1 MLQSREIDSNIAL
14 QHGERMADF
23 FNEMILEDGQVRE
36 PYALVHQWMTKLAR
50 VDVERA
56 LKEAEE
62 LFRRQGI
69 TFAVYGTEEA
79 SERLIPFDIVPR
91 VFAAFEWRRLSAG
104 IEQRVRALNAFLHDI
119 YHRQEILRSGRIPRD
134 MILQN
139 EAFVPEMMGLNPA
152 RGVYAHI
159 IGIDIVRCGANDFY
173 VLEDNCRTP
182 SGVSYMLEDREAMM
196 YLFPDLFA
204 QHRVAPVENYPA
216 MLRKTLESVAPAN
229 IDGEPTIVLLTPGI
243 HNSAFFEH
251 AFLADEMGVEL
262 CEGSDLFVS
271 DGWLYMRTTQEPKRV
286 DVVYRRIDDAYID
299 PLTFR
304 PDSALGVPGIFDLYR
319 AGRVTLVNA
328 PGTGIADDKSIYT
341 YIPDVIEFYTGEK
354 PLLKNV
360 QTWRCS
366 QAEDFAYVCD
376 HLEELVVKEVH
387 GSGGYGMLV
396 GPTSSKKAIQ
406 EFRAKLKARPS
417 NYIAQPTLALSA
429 TPTFTASGV
438 APRHVDLRP
447 FVLSGDRIRIT
458 PGGLTRVALKKGSL
472 VVNSSQGGGTK
483 DTWVLED

>member
-1 MLQSREIDSNIAL
+1 MSTV
-14 QHGERMADF
+14 
-23 FNEMILEDGQVRE
+23 FNEMQGKGGAVRE
-36 PYALVHQWMTKLAR
+36 PYALIEQWLKTLSPK
-50 VDVERA
+50 DVERA
-56 LKEAEE
+56 LKEAEAI
-62 LFRRQGI
+62 FRRQGI
-69 TFAVYGTEEA
+69 TFAVYGDNQA
-79 SERLIPFDIVPR
+79 SERLIPFDIIPR
-91 VFAAFEWRRLSAG
+91 IFAAAEWRRLSAG
-104 IEQRVRALNAFLHDI
+104 IEQRVRALNAFIHDL
-119 YHRQEILRSGRIPRD
+119 YHRQEILRAGRVPQDI
-134 MILQN
+134 IIQN
-139 EAFVPEMMGLNPA
+139 EAFVPEMVGVMPS
-152 RGVYAHI
+152 RGIYAHI
-159 IGIDIVRCGANDFY
+159 IGIDIVRVAENEFY

-196 YLFPDLFA
+196 YLFPELFS
-204 QHRVAPVENYPA
+204 QQRIAPVENYPA
-216 MLRKTLESVAPAN
+216 MLRQTLESVAPAACK
-229 IDGEPTIVLLTPGI
+229 GEPTVVILTPGI

-262 CEGSDLFVS
+262 CEGNDLFVS
-271 DGWLYMRTTQEPKRV
+271 DGYLYMRTTQEPKRV
-286 DVVYRRIDDAYID
+286 DVVYRRIDDAYLD

-304 PDSALGVPGIFDLYR
+304 PDSAIGVPGIFDLYR

-360 QTWRCS
+360 PTWRCGEK
-366 QAEDFAYVCD
+366 QDLAYVLD
-376 HLEELVVKEVH
+376 HLPELVVKEVH

-396 GPTSSKKAIQ
+396 GPTSSRREIE
-406 EFRAKLKARPS
+406 EFRHRLKARPK

-429 TPTFTASGV
+429 VPTFTKSGV

-447 FVLSGDRIRIT
+447 FVLSGDRVRVT
-458 PGGLTRVALKKGSL
+458 PGGLTRVALKKNSL

>member
-1 MLQSREIDSNIAL
+1 MGTI
-14 QHGERMADF
+14 
-23 FNEMILEDGQVRE
+23 FNEMKGSEGTVRE
-36 PYALVHQWMTKLAR
+36 PYRRIEQWLKTLSPKD
-50 VDVERA
+50 VDRA
-56 LKEAEE
+56 KKEAEAI
-62 LFRRQGI
+62 FRRQGI
-69 TFAVYGTEEA
+69 TFAVYGDDQA
-79 SERLIPFDIVPR
+79 SERLIPFDIIPR
-91 VFAAFEWRRLSAG
+91 VFAALEWRKLSAG
-104 IEQRVRALNAFLHDI
+104 IEQRVRALNAFIHDL
-119 YHRQEILRSGRIPRD
+119 YHRQEILRAGRIPSEL
-134 MILQN
+134 IIQN
-139 EAFVPEMMGLNPA
+139 DAFVPEMVGVSPA
-152 RGVYAHI
+152 HGIYAHI
-159 IGIDIVRCGANDFY
+159 IGIDIVRVAENEFY

-196 YLFPDLFA
+196 FLFPELFS
-204 QHRVAPVENYPA
+204 QHRIAPVENYPA
-216 MLRKTLESVAPAN
+216 MLRQTLESVAPAGCQ
-229 IDGEPTIVLLTPGI
+229 GEPTAVILTPGI

-262 CEGSDLFVS
+262 CEGNDLFVS
-271 DGWLYMRTTQEPKRV
+271 DGYLYMRTTQAPKRV
-286 DVVYRRIDDAYID
+286 DVVYRRIDDAFLD

-304 PDSALGVPGIFDLYR
+304 PDSTIGVPGIFDLYR

-360 QTWRCS
+360 PTWRCGDPKELS
-366 QAEDFAYVCD
+366 YVLD
-376 HLEELVVKEVH
+376 HLPELVVKEVH

-396 GPTSSKKAIQ
+396 GPTSSRKEI
-406 EFRAKLKARPS
+406 EDFRLRLKARPK
-417 NYIAQPTLALSA
+417 NYIAQPTLALSSV
-429 TPTFTASGV
+429 PTFTRTGV

-447 FVLSGDRIRIT
+447 FVLAGDRVRIT

>member
-1 MLQSREIDSNIAL
+1 MGTI
-14 QHGERMADF
+14 
-23 FNEMILEDGQVRE
+23 FNEMKGSEGTVRE
-36 PYALVHQWMTKLAR
+36 PYRRIEQWLKTLSPKD
-50 VDVERA
+50 VDRA
-56 LKEAEE
+56 KKEAEAI
-62 LFRRQGI
+62 FRRQGI
-69 TFAVYGTEEA
+69 TFAVYGDDQA
-79 SERLIPFDIVPR
+79 SERLIPFDIIPR
-91 VFAAFEWRRLSAG
+91 VFAALEWRKLSAG
-104 IEQRVRALNAFLHDI
+104 IEQRVRALNAFIHDL
-119 YHRQEILRSGRIPRD
+119 YHRQEILRAGRIPSEL
-134 MILQN
+134 IIQN
-139 EAFVPEMMGLNPA
+139 DAFVPEMVGVPPA
-152 RGVYAHI
+152 RGIYAHI
-159 IGIDIVRCGANDFY
+159 IGIDIVRVAENEFY

-196 YLFPDLFA
+196 FLFPELFA
-204 QHRVAPVENYPA
+204 QHRIAPVENYPA
-216 MLRKTLESVAPAN
+216 MLRQTLESVAPAGCQ
-229 IDGEPTIVLLTPGI
+229 GEPTAVILTPGI

-262 CEGSDLFVS
+262 CEGNDLFVS
-271 DGWLYMRTTQEPKRV
+271 DGYLYMRTTQAPKRV
-286 DVVYRRIDDAYID
+286 DVVYRRIDDAFLD

-304 PDSALGVPGIFDLYR
+304 PDSTIGVPGIFDLYR

-360 QTWRCS
+360 PTWRCGDPKELS
-366 QAEDFAYVCD
+366 YVLE
-376 HLEELVVKEVH
+376 HLPELVVKEVH

-396 GPTSSKKAIQ
+396 GPTSSRKEI
-406 EFRAKLKARPS
+406 EDFRLRLKARPK
-417 NYIAQPTLALSA
+417 NYIAQPTLALSSV
-429 TPTFTASGV
+429 PTFTRTGV

-447 FVLSGDRIRIT
+447 FVLSGDRVRIT

>member
-1 MLQSREIDSNIAL
+1 MGTI
-14 QHGERMADF
+14 
-23 FNEMILEDGQVRE
+23 FNEMKGSEGTVRE
-36 PYALVHQWMTKLAR
+36 PYRRIEQWLKTLSPKD
-50 VDVERA
+50 VDRA
-56 LKEAEE
+56 KKEAEAI
-62 LFRRQGI
+62 FRRQGI
-69 TFAVYGTEEA
+69 TFAVYGDDQA
-79 SERLIPFDIVPR
+79 SERLIPFDIIPR
-91 VFAAFEWRRLSAG
+91 VFAALEWRKLSAG
-104 IEQRVRALNAFLHDI
+104 IEQRVRALNAFIHDL
-119 YHRQEILRSGRIPRD
+119 YHRQEILRAGRMPSELI
-134 MILQN
+134 IQN
-139 EAFVPEMMGLNPA
+139 DAFVPEMVGVSPA
-152 RGVYAHI
+152 HGIYAHI
-159 IGIDIVRCGANDFY
+159 IGIDIVRVAENEFY

-196 YLFPDLFA
+196 FLFPELFA
-204 QHRVAPVENYPA
+204 QHRIAPVENYPA
-216 MLRKTLESVAPAN
+216 MLRQTLESVAPAGCQ
-229 IDGEPTIVLLTPGI
+229 GEPTAVILTPGI

-262 CEGSDLFVS
+262 CEGNDLFVS
-271 DGWLYMRTTQEPKRV
+271 DGYLYMRTTQAPKRV
-286 DVVYRRIDDAYID
+286 DVVYRRIDDAFLD

-304 PDSALGVPGIFDLYR
+304 PDSTIGVPGIFDLYR

-360 QTWRCS
+360 PTWRCGDPKELS
-366 QAEDFAYVCD
+366 YVLD
-376 HLEELVVKEVH
+376 HLPELVVKEVH

-396 GPTSSKKAIQ
+396 GPTSSRKEI
-406 EFRAKLKARPS
+406 EDFRLRLKARPK
-417 NYIAQPTLALSA
+417 NYIAQPTLALSSV
-429 TPTFTASGV
+429 PTFTRTGV

-447 FVLSGDRIRIT
+447 FVLSGDRVRIT

>member
-1 MLQSREIDSNIAL
+1 MGAI
-14 QHGERMADF
+14 
-23 FNEMILEDGQVRE
+23 FNEMVGRDGATRQ
-36 PYALVHQWMTKLAR
+36 PYARIERWLKDLGKA
-50 VDVERA
+50 DVERA
-56 LKEAEE
+56 RREAEAI
-62 LFRRQGI
+62 FRRQGI
-69 TFAVYGTEEA
+69 TFAVYGDGEA
-79 SERLIPFDIVPR
+79 SERLIPFDIIPR
-91 VFAAFEWRRLSAG
+91 VFAAAEWRRLSAG
-104 IEQRVRALNAFLHDI
+104 IEQRVRALNAFIHDL
-119 YHRQEILRSGRIPRD
+119 YHRQDILRAGRVPHEVIV
-134 MILQN
+134 QN
-139 EAFVPEMMGLNPA
+139 DAFVPEMVGVNPA
-152 RGVYAHI
+152 RGIYAHI
-159 IGIDIVRCGANDFY
+159 LGIDIVRVAENEFY

-204 QHRVAPVENYPA
+204 RQRVAPVENYPA
-216 MLRKTLESVAPAN
+216 MLRKTLESVAPPACK
-229 IDGEPTIVLLTPGI
+229 DEPTVVILTPGI

-262 CEGSDLFVS
+262 CEGGDLFVS
-271 DGWLYMRTTQEPKRV
+271 DGYLYMRTTQEPQRV
-286 DVVYRRIDDAYID
+286 DVVYRRIDDAYLD
-299 PLTFR
+299 PLAFR

-360 QTWRCS
+360 PTWRCG
-366 QAEDFAYVCD
+366 EPKDLAYVLE
-376 HLEELVVKEVH
+376 HLAELVVKEVH

-396 GPTSSKKAIQ
+396 GPTSSKKEIEA
-406 EFRAKLKARPS
+406 FRAKLKARPT

-429 TPTFTASGV
+429 VPTFTNSGV

-447 FVLSGDRIRIT
+447 FVLSGDQVRVT